1 MKLRGHTDNIRAL
14 LLDSTGRWV
23 AWNLQL
29 FDKAI
34 VSIFAKLQ
42 IDFGLFHLQIFILAF
57 LFPFFRVGAKH
68 FVLTSCC
75 IYIIIFL
82 VISIHA
88 LDWIFHICIHAY
100 VIQVRTMFQPYLI
113 LLFSSVALAAILVWS
128 QIALQEAFPYGFCYQ
143 FEWPFIVK
151 CYLVYYF
158 LSFSC
163 PPCLCSLVGPS
174 ECTPCIHGLPPPT
187 RFFLILFFIFFY
199 FLYLSGKKSFL
210 WVLFCMAWLEIY
222 VFIVSCYVCL
232 NGCFHVFVPMY
243 VGVCMYIYYGLSL
256 NPIINISFKLAFDFL
271 HWYTYYYCCC
281 WWDYR

>member
-187 RFFLILFFIFFY
+187 RFFLILSFFFFCTY
-199 FLYLSGKKSFL
+199 QEKK
-210 WVLFCMAWLEIY
+210 
-222 VFIVSCYVCL
+222 VSC
-232 NGCFHVFVPMY
+232 GFCFVWH
-243 VGVCMYIYYGLSL
+243 G
-256 NPIINISFKLAFDFL
+256 
-271 HWYTYYYCCC
+271 
-281 WWDYR
+281 